1 MFLEFSNLFLCHLIF
16 RIVKYLLWEHF
27 QNWEVILADIH
38 IFEGSRANIVNKC
51 GPCGIPFVF
60 DNLNEDRIGFREDV
74 MQSFRD
80 IFDRPVLEDNVNY
93 IGLETISL
101 FLGKGKPFLL
111 NIDIYTLI
119 ASSKITKVNTLV

>member
-51 GPCGIPFVF
+51 GPCCIPFVF